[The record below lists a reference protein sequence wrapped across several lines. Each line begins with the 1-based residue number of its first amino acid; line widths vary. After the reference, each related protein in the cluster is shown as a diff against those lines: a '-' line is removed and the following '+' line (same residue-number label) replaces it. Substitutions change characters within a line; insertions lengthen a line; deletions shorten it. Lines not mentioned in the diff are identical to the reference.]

1 MVLKNKL
8 LFALIVIFSFCV
20 KAEGDGFI
28 IENINKLLRDKITDQ
43 RLVIEPEFSSN
54 AKLDSIK
61 SKQDKIDSID
71 LQEFD
76 AKDSTFRVLV
86 HYTDGKS
93 DSLAGKYKCF
103 VMVPVTA
110 KYIKFGDIIQQ
121 SDITT
126 QKVLAGDVEK
136 ENASEIAQVVG
147 MQAKKYIAVGK
158 MIKIAEIAS
167 PNVIKPNDPV
177 NIIYSSGPINLKTV
191 GVAMGSG
198 AVGDMVKVKNES
210 SGAILLGQIINKNTV
225 KIGGDNE

>member
-1 MVLKNKL
+1 M
-8 LFALIVIFSFCV
+8 IFSFCV
-20 KAEGDGFI
+20 KAEGNSFI
-28 IENINKLLRDKITDQ
+28 IDNINKLLRDKITDQ
-43 RLVIEPEFSSN
+43 RLVIETEFSSN
-54 AKLDSIK
+54 SKLDNIT
-61 SKQDKIDSID
+61 SKQDKVESID
-71 LQEFD
+71 LQEFN
-76 AKDSTFRVLV
+76 AKDAGFRVLV

-93 DSLAGKYKCF
+93 DSLTGKYKCF
-103 VMVPVTA
+103 VMVPVAA
-110 KYIKFGDIIQQ
+110 KYIKFGDIIQE

-126 QKVLAGDVEK
+126 QKVLSSDIEK

-177 NIIYSSGPINLKTV
+177 NVIYSSGPINLKTV

-198 AVGDMVKVKNES
+198 AVGDMIKVKNES

-225 KIGGDNE
+225 KVGGDNE